1 MEAASP
7 VPPPLRTVGISTTVA
22 AEEESPGGA
31 MSALRVIDQIVIPAL
46 VVFLLI
52 GSLAAALLGVA
63 LLLRSAAALRFIAR
77 MNRWVSTRRALKPL
91 EIPRSVETL
100 TASRSRP
107 WLGALVVIGAAAA
120 LYLLLTRM
128 ETIGSRSAS
137 ALELKRWLSI
147 TLPLLTLKWFL
158 VAGSAFAIVAGVMMV
173 AFPRAWRALEE
184 RMNRWYSTR
193 RLVPAGSDDM
203 RMPLEALVEAHP
215 RAAGAIIV
223 VASLI
228 VALSMAGLL
237 ALR

>member
-1 MEAASP
+1 
-7 VPPPLRTVGISTTVA
+7 VT
-22 AEEESPGGA
+22 
-31 MSALRVIDQIVIPAL
+31 ALRVIDQLVIPAL
-46 VVFLLI
+46 VLFLLV
-52 GSLAAALLGVA
+52 GSVAAALLGVA

-91 EIPRSVETL
+91 EIPRTVETL
-100 TASRSRP
+100 AAARSRP

-128 ETIGSRSAS
+128 DAPGSRSAS
-137 ALELKRWLSI
+137 ALELKRWATI

-158 VAGSAFAIVAGVMMV
+158 VAGSVFAIFAGVMLV
-173 AFPRAWRALEE
+173 AFPRAWGALEE

-193 RLVPAGSDDM
+193 RMLPAGGDDM

-215 RAAGAIIV
+215 RAAGAIITATSLV
-223 VASLI
+223 VAL
-228 VALSMAGLL
+228 AMAGLL